1 MYTHIHHIYIYIGN
15 YIVTYIHV
23 CMHTYIHT
31 FIHTYIYIHI
41 HIHTLESKVLLWD
54 ALYVTILYVY
64 TYMYVY
70 IYIYIVRRRCCRTC
84 YKEDMYGVSRARI
97 SVRSSSDGVYM
108 YTCMYTHTSEK
119 PVYTHISAAEVGPC
133 IGMCIN
139 TYLYL
144 YMCVCNA
151 NLCADIRPEVHTY
164 LCVCINIYRY
174 VYIC

>member
-1 MYTHIHHIYIYIGN
+1 
-15 YIVTYIHV
+15 
-23 CMHTYIHT
+23 
-31 FIHTYIYIHI
+31 
-41 HIHTLESKVLLWD
+41 
-54 ALYVTILYVY
+54 
-64 TYMYVY
+64 
-70 IYIYIVRRRCCRTC
+70 
-84 YKEDMYGVSRARI
+84 MYGVSRARI

-108 YTCMYTHTSEK
+108 YTGMYTHTSEK

-164 LCVCINIYRY
+164 LCVCIYIYRY